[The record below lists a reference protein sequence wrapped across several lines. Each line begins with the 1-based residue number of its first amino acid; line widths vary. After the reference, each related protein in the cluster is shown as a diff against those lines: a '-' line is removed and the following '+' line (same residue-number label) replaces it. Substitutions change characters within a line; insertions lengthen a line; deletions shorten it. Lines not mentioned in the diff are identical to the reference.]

1 MGEAPEGREEFDV
14 VVIGGGP
21 AGLAAAVYGA
31 SEGLSTLVVEGEAIG
46 GQAGTSSMIRNYPG
60 FPRGISGQELTTQAF
75 QQAGMFGASFRFAR
89 HATSLRRVGEDLV
102 VPLTDGTE
110 VAGRAAIVATG
121 ASYRRLG
128 VPELEA
134 LNGAGVFYGA
144 AATEAP
150 ALQGQEVYVVGGA
163 NSAGRAAM
171 HLSKYASRV
180 TLLVRG
186 GSLEAGMS
194 DYLINEI
201 QVTDNVRVLLN
212 TRLVGGGGEGRLER
226 LTFEDSASGRIET
239 VAAAALFAL
248 IGAEPRTEWL
258 PEDVERDEKGY
269 VITGM
274 DLLHGG
280 QPPEGWPLT
289 RAPLILET
297 SVPGVFAVGDV
308 RDGSTKRVTSAVGEG
323 SIVIRLVHGYLEE
336 SAERAGRHR
345 ESPRVG
351 SKPAP

>member
-1 MGEAPEGREEFDV
+1 
-14 VVIGGGP
+14 
-21 AGLAAAVYGA
+21 
-31 SEGLSTLVVEGEAIG
+31 
-46 GQAGTSSMIRNYPG
+46 
-60 FPRGISGQELTTQAF
+60 
-75 QQAGMFGASFRFAR
+75 
-89 HATSLRRVGEDLV
+89 
-102 VPLTDGTE
+102 
-110 VAGRAAIVATG
+110 
-121 ASYRRLG
+121 
-128 VPELEA
+128 
-134 LNGAGVFYGA
+134 
-144 AATEAP
+144 
-150 ALQGQEVYVVGGA
+150 VGGA
-163 NSAGRAAM
+163 NSAGQAAM

-201 QVTDNVRVLLN
+201 KVTDNVRVLLN

-239 VAAAALFAL
+239 VPAAALFAL

-269 VITGM
+269 VITGT

-308 RDGSTKRVTSAVGEG
+308 RHGSTKRVTSAVGEG